1 MSKYIKI
8 FYTLSI
14 SRSIS
19 IGILILEDREI
30 PVSGN
35 QWIYRLGLLSMAD
48 RDHEAE
54 GVLDLNT
61 GPLYSI
67 RNNWV
72 IILE

>member
-1 MSKYIKI
+1 MSKYIKK

-19 IGILILEDREI
+19 IGILIMEDREI
-30 PVSGN
+30 PVPGN
-35 QWIYRLGLLSMAD
+35 QWIYRLGLLSIAG

-54 GVLDLNT
+54 RVRDLNK
-61 GPLYSI
+61 GPLYSL
-67 RNNWV
+67 RNNRV